1 MLESIKNLYNE
12 LEASYLEFEDKLLNS
27 TVELYE
33 DTKEFFTEK
42 DLAIPIDGKDKVSQE
57 LKNIQTYANKAETLN
72 HKEWEEN
79 LKLLGISLGHFN
91 EASLK
96 KLSFEFSVEYNS
108 RSISKTIKNF
118 ELNKVLPKAIIS
130 DLYFL
135 NSFRNK
141 IIHFDEY
148 YYDIVNKERT
158 LADIDDLSKQV
169 FEAEVNCVK
178 VKSEILY
185 SIFLKDK

>member
-12 LEASYLEFEDKLLNS
+12 LEASYLEFEDKFLNN

-42 DLAIPIDGKDKVSQE
+42 DLAMPIDGKDKVSQE
-57 LKNIQTYANKAETLN
+57 LKNIQTYANKAETLR

-96 KLSFEFSVEYNS
+96 KLSSEFSVEYNS
-108 RSISKTIKNF
+108 GSISKTIKNF
-118 ELNKVLPKAIIS
+118 ELNKVLPKAIIC

-148 YYDIVNKERT
+148 YYDVTNKEKV
-158 LADIDDLSKQV
+158 LADIDDLSQQV
-169 FEAEVNCVK
+169 FNSEINCVK

-185 SIFLKDK
+185 SKYLLAN

>member
-1 MLESIKNLYNE
+1 MINSLKSLYNE
-12 LEASYLEFEDKLLNS
+12 LESSYLEFENKLLDNV
-27 TVELYE
+27 VELYE
-33 DTKEFFTEK
+33 DSKEFFTEK
-42 DLAIPIDGKDKVSQE
+42 DLVIPIDGKDKVSQE
-57 LKNIQTYANKAETLN
+57 LKNIQTYVNKAETLN

-79 LKLLGISLGHFN
+79 LKLLAISLGHFN

-108 RSISKTIKNF
+108 RSISKTIKNL
-118 ELNKVLPKAIIS
+118 ELNKLLPKAIIS

-169 FEAEVNCVK
+169 FDAEINCVK